1 MTTVGYG
8 DITPSN
14 VYEVAFVTCALFI
27 AVGVFSYSISLIGMI
42 VQDMNAQRN
51 QYTSMMRLTGRFF
64 NEFQIPMKLQN

>member
-27 AVGVFSYSISLIGMI
+27 AVGVFSYSISLIGVI
-42 VQDMNAQRN
+42 FPSKNIFIQFI
-51 QYTSMMRLTGRFF
+51 FF
-64 NEFQIPMKLQN
+64 SIR